1 MLVLLRT
8 ACDHP
13 VSAALTMPRQQSAQL
28 QTTLWSSSSDA
39 TTARPAS
46 SDTATGCTAIWGA
59 CWGFS
64 LAQGAVQS
72 HQKDAVITH

>member
-1 MLVLLRT
+1 MFVLLRT

-13 VSAALTMPRQQSAQL
+13 AVSAALTMPRQQSAQL
-28 QTTLWSSSSDA
+28 QTTLCSSSSEA

-64 LAQGAVQS
+64 LSRGRAVS
-72 HQKDAVITH
+72 